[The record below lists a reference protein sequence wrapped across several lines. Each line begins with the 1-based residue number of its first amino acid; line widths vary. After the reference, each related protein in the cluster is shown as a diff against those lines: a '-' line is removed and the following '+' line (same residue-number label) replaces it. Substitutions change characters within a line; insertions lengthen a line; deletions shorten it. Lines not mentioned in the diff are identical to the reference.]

1 MIVDLVQPIACNISE
16 TLPAHNVKRSVDCDV
31 QLTKTKEYW
40 FNHWFFVCLINLIYI
55 FLIICKL
62 KSL

>member
-40 FNHWFFVCLINLIYI
+40 FNHWFFVCLINLI
-55 FLIICKL
+55 
-62 KSL
+62 